1 MERAVKFALYLIEE
15 IAVIINIT
23 AIGARISADVFNFVS
38 GKSHGVS
45 HFLHLSG
52 KVFPADTAKSIGVS
66 PLVSSD
72 KR

>member
-15 IAVIINIT
+15 IAVIINVT

-45 HFLHLSG
+45 HFLPFRFVEARTSP
-52 KVFPADTAKSIGVS
+52 PARVS
-66 PLVSSD
+66 RP
-72 KR
+72 

>member
-1 MERAVKFALYLIEE
+1 MERAVKFALYFIEE

-52 KVFPADTAKSIGVS
+52 KVFPADERKLHAST
-66 PLVSSD
+66 P
-72 KR
+72 